1 MPEEKAFLT
10 GLFDLAFEGS
20 LTKKIVRLLY
30 IIFLLGGGVTVV
42 ALVVMG
48 FQESPAQGL
57 VYLVSGV
64 EIGRAHAELQSRPH
78 LVCRLLLE
86 KKKIG
91 PRLQILR
98 QVLDAP
104 HDLD

>member
-10 GLFDLAFEGS
+10 GLFDFAFEGS

-64 EIGRAHAELQSRPH
+64 VGLFLWILLTRLGLELVLIVLRIADNIERATRS
-78 LVCRLLLE
+78 
-86 KKKIG
+86 G
-91 PRLQILR
+91 N
-98 QVLDAP
+98 
-104 HDLD
+104 

>member
-64 EIGRAHAELQSRPH
+64 VGLFLWILLTRLGLELVLIVLRIADNIERATRS
-78 LVCRLLLE
+78 
-86 KKKIG
+86 G
-91 PRLQILR
+91 N
-98 QVLDAP
+98 
-104 HDLD
+104 

>member
-1 MPEEKAFLT
+1 MPEEKAFFT

-64 EIGRAHAELQSRPH
+64 VGLFLWILLTRLGLELVLIVLRIADNIERATRS
-78 LVCRLLLE
+78 
-86 KKKIG
+86 G
-91 PRLQILR
+91 N
-98 QVLDAP
+98 
-104 HDLD
+104 

>member
-1 MPEEKAFLT
+1 MPEEKAFFA

-64 EIGRAHAELQSRPH
+64 VGLFLWILLTRLGLELVLIVLRIADNIERATRS
-78 LVCRLLLE
+78 
-86 KKKIG
+86 G
-91 PRLQILR
+91 N
-98 QVLDAP
+98 
-104 HDLD
+104 